1 MIVNYPPLAIS
12 FSGGLGAVF
21 PNQLSQGWMP
31 PLARRQSPRCLC
43 GSQLDAAGCTR
54 SPQRSRCWM
63 LVPSRAPPPRSHLSP
78 GAGCRTRQQ
87 FTTLASPRGKVLCT
101 WANTEPLR
109 VLRGC
114 VCWQNQPKVLDH
126 HQQLLLCLGQIPK
139 WVPSL
144 LPCWLWPRSLENRL
158 VQVGIC
164 FR

>member
-1 MIVNYPPLAIS
+1 MDVNYPPLAIS

-21 PNQLSQGWMP
+21 ANQLVKEGWMP
-31 PLARRQSPRCLC
+31 PLARRQSPRCPC
-43 GSQLDAAGCTR
+43 RSPLDALLCTR
-54 SPQRSRCWM
+54 SRQRSRCWM
-63 LVPSRAPPPRSHLSP
+63 LVPSRAPPPCSHLNP
-78 GAGCRTRQQ
+78 GAGCRTCQVHNISRPPGQD
-87 FTTLASPRGKVLCT
+87 FVH

-114 VCWQNQPKVLDH
+114 VCWQ
-126 HQQLLLCLGQIPK
+126 HQQKFLDRLQQLRLCLGQIPK

-144 LPCWLWPRSLENRL
+144 LPCWLWPRPLENRL